1 MKKKRLLFVPLALS
15 MILAG
20 CSNDTGNSS
29 ESQSAS
35 QEQSQKESSSQGD
48 TSSTEVSVSSKEQS
62 SSQETISSSEGEAS
76 SSEGSSSSEEP
87 APIVTIVLKDA
98 SGNTSGTAY
107 VGETLTLAATVTN
120 GDVNQI
126 VWTSSN
132 DTVATVTGGTVNAL
146 QAGNTTIKAAIGE
159 VSATYELTVNAVV
172 AEGVTIN
179 DKDNIGVL
187 PLRREKKLTA
197 TVSPDNTTDK
207 TITWE
212 SDNPEVATVSAEGLV
227 KGVSKG
233 TATITAKNGTK
244 SDSVSI
250 TVGDPII
257 NAKNSGL
264 PASYKAEVT
273 REYQVD
279 VTHGGYST
287 SDPYDFRTDSSIQVD
302 YDGTPVTV
310 PTMHLLES
318 EVIDGSDRT
327 CYVKFIVKEA
337 GTYYLFSHGGLNA
350 AEKEIDTGIAS
361 LLFIPEEGT
370 STNIRIP
377 FPENDSRSSSDENAL
392 RYTATSDDFFTAQ
405 MLNAGTYLAQL
416 RLYGDA
422 GDFDFGVVNATKDGE
437 GNYVITS
444 ATGNSA
450 KEDKQELHQM
460 EFVKDKALIS
470 TNGKFGYYVVEGEP
484 HEVYYQEEEEE
495 WLYRDEASSDV
506 TIAEMNQV
514 FSWES
519 ILSDPA
525 LAFTSTSTKET
536 MTVDLFTAEATAF
549 GENSGIGAF
558 LYLLGVH
565 EYATNFMVAVNV
577 NADTVIGLG
586 VTFADDAVA
595 LITLTEE
602 TDLSITVNHHNV
614 NNGGEA
620 GDDSGVSQDW

>member
-29 ESQSAS
+29 ESQSSS
-35 QEQSQKESSSQGD
+35 QQQSQKESSSQGD

-107 VGETLTLAATVTN
+107 VGETLTLTAAVTN
-120 GDVNQI
+120 GDAAQI

-146 QAGNTTIKAAIGE
+146 QVGNATIKATLGE
-159 VSATYELTVNAVV
+159 VNATYELTVNAVV
-172 AEGVTIN
+172 AEDVTIN

-250 TVGDPII
+250 IVGDPII

-264 PASYKAEVT
+264 PVSYKAQLTRKYQEEVI
-273 REYQVD
+273 
-279 VTHGGYST
+279 HGGHT
-287 SDPYDFRTDSSIQVD
+287 NTDPFDYKAESSIQAD
-302 YDGTPVTV
+302 YDGTLVTI
-310 PTMHLLES
+310 PTMHILES
-318 EVIDGSDRT
+318 EAIRNDTENPRV
-327 CYVKFIVKEA
+327 CFVKFIIDVESY
-337 GTYYLFSHGGLNA
+337 YYLFSHGGTNA
-350 AEKEIDTGIAS
+350 KGDIDVALSEVYKVNEDETLTKIGCS
-361 LLFIPEEGT
+361 
-370 STNIRIP
+370 
-377 FPENDSRSSSDENAL
+377 NDDRGDSDE
-392 RYTATSDDFFTAQ
+392 TAKKYVATKRDFAVYQ
-405 MLNAGTYLAQL
+405 KLEAGTYVAEIKTF
-416 RLYGDA
+416 A
-422 GDFDFGVVNATKDGE
+422 NSGDFDFGIAKVTDDESGAYNVLT
-437 GNYVITS
+437 
-444 ATGNSA
+444 ATGNPSMV
-450 KEDKQELHQM
+450 DKQELHQM

-470 TNGKFGYYVVEGEP
+470 MNGKFGYYVVENQP

-495 WLYRDEASSDV
+495 WLYKDEVSTDV
-506 TIAEMNQV
+506 TIADMNHV

-519 ILSDPA
+519 ILSDSA
-525 LAFTSTSTKET
+525 LAYTSTSTSET
-536 MTVDLFTAEATAF
+536 MTVDLFTADVSAL
-549 GENSGIGAF
+549 GDNSGIAA
-558 LYLLGVH
+558 LIYLLGIH
-565 EYATNFMVAVNV
+565 EYAVNFMVAVDT
-577 NADTVIGLG
+577 NADMVIGLG
-586 VTFADDAVA
+586 VTFADNAVSP
-595 LITLTEE
+595 ITITEE

-620 GDDSGVSQDW
+620 GDDSGISQDW